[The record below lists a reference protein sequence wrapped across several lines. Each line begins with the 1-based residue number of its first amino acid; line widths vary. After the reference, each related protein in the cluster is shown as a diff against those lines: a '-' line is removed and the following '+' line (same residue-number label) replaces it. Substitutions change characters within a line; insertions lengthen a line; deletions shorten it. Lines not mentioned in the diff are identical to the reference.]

1 MNNSLDKVQAA
12 LAEYTTEE
20 GSGFSVSATKND
32 DIFMLTIIREDMEE
46 FAILA
51 TASDTQL
58 LFNVALFDS
67 AQIIEGQTAVLN
79 EMMLKLN
86 IAMPLSSFA
95 LVGGIYSIF
104 GAMSVNSEV
113 KQIQEEVAVL
123 SENIMDALE
132 VCQEFLIK
140 A

>member
-1 MNNSLDKVQAA
+1 MNNSLEKVQTA
-12 LAEYTTEE
+12 LTNYSCRD
-20 GSGFSVSATKND
+20 GCGFKVTATDND
-32 DIFMLTIIREDMEE
+32 DISMLTIICEDLEE

-51 TASDTQL
+51 TASETQL

-67 AQIIEGQTAVLN
+67 SQIIEGQQAALN
-79 EMMLKLN
+79 KIMLELN

-95 LVGGIYSIF
+95 LTCGIYSIF
-104 GAMSVNSEV
+104 GAMSLNSEI
-113 KQIQEEVAVL
+113 KQIQEEVLVL

-132 VCQEFLIK
+132 VCQEFLTK